1 MDLLRIRNVG
11 ERPLVLRHDEKGDVT
26 IEPGQERILPAEYAY
41 VYFGNPAARDV
52 GKDKSR
58 EFEWRRCRTLWGFY
72 GGLMGPEDWERIR
85 PKFECYDLDGNR
97 VYMVLDDP
105 DGTLAGAA
113 PSAAQS
119 DAVERA
125 GMEAQIAALQAQVDR
140 LSRML
145 VAQTTGAPGTVP
157 APDLPPPPADVEPTE
172 VSLPDPPGETQAE
185 RNAARDDI
193 PEPPADEPP
202 VTADAPRT
210 TRIGGR

>member
-11 ERPLVLRHDEKGDVT
+11 DRPLVLRHDEKGHVT

-72 GGLMGPEDWERIR
+72 GGLMSPEDWERIR

-105 DGTLAGAA
+105 DGTLAGAV

-125 GMEAQIAALQAQVDR
+125 GVEAQIAALQAQVDR
-140 LSRML
+140 LSRLL

-157 APDLPPPPADVEPTE
+157 ARTCLRRRPMSSPPRCRCQTRPARRRLSGTRRATTSP
-172 VSLPDPPGETQAE
+172 S
-185 RNAARDDI
+185 R
-193 PEPPADEPP
+193 
-202 VTADAPRT
+202 PRT
-210 TRIGGR
+210 SPP